1 MNDTPALIVGL
12 GNPGREYRLNRHNAG
27 FLAID
32 RLVHRQGW
40 PAFTRKQSNAL
51 VTSGDIAGRRIIVA
65 KPQTFMN
72 LSGGPVAG
80 LARFYQIPPEA
91 VMVCI
96 DDLNLPFGS
105 LRLRPRGTAGGQRGL
120 QSIID
125 SLGND
130 RFPRL
135 RIGIGRPPGQMR
147 HAAYVLK
154 DFNDDELDQLDTI
167 LDRAVEALLG
177 WLANGIDLA
186 MSRYNGPLE
195 SGGGPQTTP

>member
-177 WLANGIDLA
+177 WLADGIDLA

-195 SGGGPQTTP
+195 SGGGPQTAP

>member
-1 MNDTPALIVGL
+1 MTETTPALIVGL

-32 RLVHRQGW
+32 RLVHRNGW

-51 VTSGDIAGRRIIVA
+51 VTSGDVQGRRVIAA

-72 LSGGPVAG
+72 LSGNSVAG
-80 LARFYQIPPEA
+80 LARFYQIPPES
-91 VMVCI
+91 VMICV

-125 SLGND
+125 SLASD
-130 RFPRL
+130 HFARL

-154 DFNDDELDQLDTI
+154 DFNDDELDQLDGVF
-167 LDRAVEALLG
+167 DRAVDALHA
-177 WLANGIDLA
+177 WLVDGIDLA
-186 MSRYNGPLE
+186 MSKFNGPLE
-195 SGGGPQTTP
+195 RE